1 MTEVHA
7 YKFSNALVRKGF
19 ERVESKHHTM
29 FYLAVGGTRTGI
41 RTRISHGQRKV
52 DDWLL
57 SEIAKDL
64 HLPKAEL
71 LRFTGCEISQQ
82 EYASLMAERGHIRP

>member
-41 RTRISHGQRKV
+41 RTRISHAIPHTAARARAALAG
-52 DDWLL
+52 
-57 SEIAKDL
+57 
-64 HLPKAEL
+64 
-71 LRFTGCEISQQ
+71 
-82 EYASLMAERGHIRP
+82 